1 MVTQKFAY
9 IVQGMRLSVAS
20 PSNWHNQ
27 RSINGM
33 EGEAEPSHVVQT
45 MLRNLWDSTLVRH
58 SKGESRSKQIGHAAE
73 PPLKARTG
81 TGEYDGRRRDHK
93 ADRL

>member
-1 MVTQKFAY
+1 MARRGTSVMTQKFAY

-45 MLRNLWDSTLVRH
+45 MLRNLWDSTLASVAPTGLSVR
-58 SKGESRSKQIGHAAE
+58 GDINSKQRQQLF
-73 PPLKARTG
+73 PL
-81 TGEYDGRRRDHK
+81 
-93 ADRL
+93 

>member
-45 MLRNLWDSTLVRH
+45 MLRNLWDSTPGAGSMQPVPNVKH
-58 SKGESRSKQIGHAAE
+58 SF
-73 PPLKARTG
+73 
-81 TGEYDGRRRDHK
+81 
-93 ADRL
+93 